1 VNKLCVCD
9 LGHVALLRL
18 LFTQLLSER
27 YRVVRTLQIKYIS
40 TNTKYFC
47 LQTYSTR
54 VVVIII
60 IIIIIITFVA
70 LADR

>member
-1 VNKLCVCD
+1 MNKLCVCD

-54 VVVIII
+54 VIVV